1 MEENKDLPVNEN
13 KENSPADAQW
23 KKNTDMHNII
33 HVHSMFENWF
43 LDYAS
48 YVILDRAVPDV
59 ADGLKP
65 VQRRILHSMYEL
77 EDGRYNKVAN
87 IIGNTMKYHPHG
99 DQSIGDAIVQLGQKD
114 LTIDTQGNWGNIL
127 TGDRAAASRY
137 IEARLTKFAL
147 EVVFNPRTT
156 VWQLSYDRRNK
167 EPIALPVKFPLLLT
181 QGVKGIAVGL
191 QTEIFPH
198 NFNELIDA
206 SIAILQNKDFEIY
219 PDFQTGGSIDVS
231 RYNDGLR
238 GGKIRCRAK
247 IAIFDNKTL
256 VINEIPF
263 GTNTTNLIESI
274 TKKIEEGK
282 IKIKRIDDNTAASAE
297 ILLHLQAGVSPDQ
310 TIDAL
315 YAFTDCEKSYS
326 PNACVIHNRKPVFLS
341 VKDILKINTD
351 NTVTLLKRELE
362 IQLDDLEND
371 WHRIS
376 LEKLFFEK
384 RFYKELEKD
393 RETWEEQIDF
403 IERAFDPYRDLFRSE
418 ITREDV
424 LKLCDKPV
432 KKISKFDIKKAEEQ
446 LTNIELDIEEV
457 KNHLEHLIG
466 YAIQYFKQL
475 KKKYGENR
483 GRKTEIK
490 NFDTIVASTVAVANQ
505 KLYVDKKEGFVGTGL
520 KKDERVEY
528 VGSCSDMDEIIVFN
542 ESGKFTIRKVSDKH
556 FFGKNIVLAEVFKRG
571 DDRTIYNMVYSD
583 GPNGVAM
590 IKRFAI
596 GGVTRDREYCLTKGK
611 EGSKVLYITSNPNG
625 EAEKIKVYLK
635 PKAKLKKTQF
645 EFDFSVL
652 TIKGRSSLGNILTR
666 NPVKKIEM
674 SAKGISTLSAINV
687 YFDLTVMRLNTDERG
702 KLLGAFKEDDKVISV
717 YKSGYYRVTGYD
729 VSTHF
734 EEEPSIIKKF
744 NPNHIISVSY
754 RNKKEKKYFIKRFK
768 VENADKKIEF
778 ISIDK
783 DTELLAVSIDYLP
796 QLEVKYLDKK
806 KEVLVEFIHVAQYV
820 DVMSIKAR
828 GKRISQND
836 IKEIAFIEPFPYEE
850 PVENEDEVYEIEDD
864 NGDNTNHNDLFQEDI
879 DTSIAKEIF
888 ETIQP
893 DILPKKNK
901 NSDEEEKGEQLSLF

>member
-1 MEENKDLPVNEN
+1 MEENKDLNVN
-13 KENSPADAQW
+13 NSERNSSADMQP
-23 KKNTDMHNII
+23 DSSGGLHNII

-59 ADGLKP
+59 MDGLKP

-99 DQSIGDAIVQLGQKD
+99 DQSIGDAIVQLGQKE

-156 VWQLSYDRRNK
+156 EWQLSYDRRNK
-167 EPIALPVKFPLLLT
+167 EPIALPIKFPLLLA

-198 NFNELIDA
+198 NFIELIDA

-219 PDFQTGGSIDVS
+219 PDFQTGGAIDVS
-231 RYNDGLR
+231 KYNDGLR

-247 IAIFDNKTL
+247 IAIIDNKTL

-263 GTNTTNLIESI
+263 GTNTISLIESI

-282 IKIKRIDDNTAASAE
+282 LKIKKIDDNTAATAE
-297 ILLHLQAGVSPDQ
+297 ILLHLQQGVSPDQ

-326 PNACVIHNRKPVFLS
+326 PNACVIHHRKPVFLS

-351 NTVTLLKRELE
+351 NTVALLKKELE
-362 IQLDDLEND
+362 IQLADLEED

-393 RETWEEQIDF
+393 RESWDEQVDF
-403 IERAFDPYRDLFRSE
+403 IERAFDPYRDLFRKE
-418 ITREDV
+418 ITRDDV
-424 LKLCDKPV
+424 LRLCDKPV
-432 KKISKFDIKKAEEQ
+432 KKISKFDIKKAEDQ
-446 LTNIELDIEEV
+446 LANIELNIEEV

-475 KKKYGENR
+475 KKKYGEGR
-483 GRKTEIK
+483 ERKTEIK

-520 KKDERVEY
+520 KKDENVEY
-528 VGSCSDMDEIIVFN
+528 VGDCSDMDEIIVFN
-542 ESGKFTIRKVSDKH
+542 ESGKFIIRKVSDKH

-583 GPNGVAM
+583 GPNGIAM

-611 EGSKVLYITSNPNG
+611 DGSKVLYITSNPNG

-635 PKAKLKKTQF
+635 PKPKLKKTQF
-645 EFDFSVL
+645 EFDFSTL
-652 TIKGRSSLGNILTR
+652 TIKGRSSQGNILTR
-666 NPVKKIEM
+666 NAVKKIEM
-674 SAKGISTLSAINV
+674 SAKGISTLSAIDV
-687 YFDLTVMRLNTDERG
+687 YFDSAVLRLNTDERG
-702 KLLGAFKEDDKVISV
+702 ELLGAFKEDDKVISV

-729 VSTHF
+729 GSIHF
-734 EEEPSIIKKF
+734 EDTPIIIKKF
-744 NPNHIISVSY
+744 NPNNIISVLY

-768 VENADKKIEF
+768 VENADKKMEF
-778 ISIDK
+778 IAIDK

-796 QLEVKYLDKK
+796 QLEVKYLGKK
-806 KEVLVEFIHVAQYV
+806 NETLIEFINVSEYI
-820 DVMSIKAR
+820 DIMTIRAR
-828 GKRISQND
+828 GKRISLND
-836 IKEIAFIEPFPYEE
+836 IKEATFITPFPYEE
-850 PVENEDEVYEIEDD
+850 PEIEEETLEIEEDETE
-864 NGDNTNHNDLFQEDI
+864 NGNDFPDEDI

-893 DILPKKNK
+893 DILPKKEK
-901 NSDEEEKGEQLSLF
+901 NNDEEEKGEQLLLF

>member
-1 MEENKDLPVNEN
+1 
-13 KENSPADAQW
+13 
-23 KKNTDMHNII
+23 
-33 HVHSMFENWF
+33 MFENWF

-59 ADGLKP
+59 SDGLKP

-99 DQSIGDAIVQLGQKD
+99 DQSIGDAIVQLGQKE

-137 IEARLTKFAL
+137 IEAHLTKFAL
-147 EVVFNPRTT
+147 EVIFNPKTT
-156 VWQLSYDRRNK
+156 EWQLSYDRRNK
-167 EPIALPVKFPLLLT
+167 EPIGLPVKFPLLLA

-191 QTEIFPH
+191 QTEILPH

-206 SIAILQNKDFEIY
+206 SIAILQNKEFEIY
-219 PDFQTGGSIDVS
+219 PDFQTGGTIDVS

-247 IAIFDNKTL
+247 IAILDNKTL

-263 GTNTTNLIESI
+263 GSNTVSLIESI

-282 IKIKRIDDNTAASAE
+282 LKIKKIDDNTAANAE
-297 ILLHLQAGVSPDQ
+297 ILLHLQPGVSPDQ

-326 PNACVIHNRKPVFLS
+326 PNACVIHHRKPAFLS
-341 VKDILKINTD
+341 VKEILKINTD
-351 NTVTLLKRELE
+351 NTVALLKRELE
-362 IQLDDLEND
+362 IQLEDLEND

-393 RETWEEQIDF
+393 TESWDEQVDF
-403 IERAFDPYRDLFRSE
+403 IEKAFDPYRDLFRKE
-418 ITREDV
+418 ITRDDV

-475 KKKYGENR
+475 KKKYGEGR
-483 GRKTEIK
+483 ERKTEIK
-490 NFDTIVASTVAVANQ
+490 NFDTIVASSVAVANQ
-505 KLYVDKKEGFVGTGL
+505 KLYVDKKEGFVGMGL
-520 KKDERVEY
+520 KKDEGVEY
-528 VGSCSDMDEIIVFN
+528 AGDCSDIDEIIVFN
-542 ESGKFTIRKVSDKH
+542 ESGKVTIRKVSDKQ

-596 GGVTRDREYCLTKGK
+596 GGVTRDKEYCLTKGK
-611 EGSKVLYITSNPNG
+611 EGSKILYITSNPNG

-635 PKAKLKKTQF
+635 PKPKLKKTQF
-645 EFDFSVL
+645 EFDFSTL
-652 TIKGRSSLGNILTR
+652 AIKGRSSQGNILTR
-666 NPVKKIEM
+666 NPVRKIEM
-674 SAKGISTLSAINV
+674 SAKGISTLSAMNV
-687 YFDLTVMRLNTDERG
+687 YFDSAVMRLNTDERG
-702 KLLGAFKEDDKVISV
+702 ELLGAFKEDDKVISV
-717 YKSGYYRVTGYD
+717 YKSGYYRITGYD
-729 VSTHF
+729 GSIHF
-734 EEEPSIIKKF
+734 EDAPSIIKKF
-744 NPNHIISVSY
+744 NPQHIISVLY

-783 DTELLAVSIDYLP
+783 ETELLGISMDYLP
-796 QLEVKYLDKK
+796 QLEVKYFDKK
-806 KEVLVEFIHVAQYV
+806 KEVVIEFIHVGEYV
-820 DVMSIKAR
+820 DVMSIKAK
-828 GKRISQND
+828 GKRLQQND
-836 IKEIAFIEPFPYEE
+836 IKEATFIEPFPYEE
-850 PVENEDEVYEIEDD
+850 LVEEDETFEIEE
-864 NGDNTNHNDLFQEDI
+864 NTNNNDPDISDEDI

-893 DILPKKNK
+893 NFYLKKDND
-901 NSDEEEKGEQLSLF
+901 NSEEERGEQLTLF